1 MQEKKRRNEVS
12 QQTAAA
18 LGVENQWFGYYVLF
32 QLLDGTSQ
40 NKEEMLRQW
49 TTALESLQYSCVY
62 FKARRKKKRQGS
74 SILSSCIM
82 QAKKNSIPSFLLSSL
97 GSTDH
102 VYCYCLLV
110 CYNAFLEHLR
120 LFPHLTKKSIS
131 SLFPGFSKA
140 VARMDMISIVINTCL
155 DSNVNNLKKN
165 IVTSYSFLS
174 NILYFTRLIPI
185 KQDRIML
192 VADWW
197 LENSLLQ

>member
-1 MQEKKRRNEVS
+1 MKSPSKLQLPLVWRASGLGTTCYFSFLMGQVKTKRKCWDSGLQLWNHCSTAVYILRPGEK
-12 QQTAAA
+12 
-18 LGVENQWFGYYVLF
+18 
-32 QLLDGTSQ
+32 
-40 NKEEMLRQW
+40 
-49 TTALESLQYSCVY
+49 
-62 FKARRKKKRQGS
+62 KKKRQRS
-74 SILSSCIM
+74 SILSSCIT